1 MEIIIL
7 LLLTFIN
14 AMLAMSEVAYL
25 STNKSKVHLHAKK
38 GDKKAIKVEKILDNS
53 GTVLATIQIGITFAG
68 FFASAFAADTYADA
82 IVSKLMFLNIDVN
95 LLRSIVVVL
104 ITIVLSYFNLVLG
117 ELFPKNIAIYH
128 PEKITYLMAGTLNV
142 LSKIFSP
149 FVWILTKSTGLLCKI
164 FKIKPDSKEKVTE
177 EDIKLMIFEGYKEG
191 TIEKDEKNYIYNVFS
206 FNDKKIKEIM
216 IPKEEIVAL
225 NVDSD
230 TKEILDTI
238 KKSKRSRIPVY
249 FETMDNIVGILNIKD
264 LLVSH
269 ANKEAIKLKDILREP
284 FYVSGD
290 DIIDD
295 VFKYMQREQQALLI
309 VTDNHHKV
317 IGLVTLEDIVEEI
330 VGEIYDEYEQ
340 ANIEQKE
347 ETKLESKIIK

>member
-1 MEIIIL
+1 MTEVVIL
-7 LLLTFIN
+7 IVLTFVN
-14 AMLAMSEVAYL
+14 AMLAMAEVAYL
-25 STNKSKVHLHAKK
+25 SVNKSKVALHAKK
-38 GDKKAIKVEKILDNS
+38 GDKKAIKVQKILDNS

-82 IVSKLMFLNIDVN
+82 IVSRLMILNIDLEV
-95 LLRSIVVVL
+95 LRSIVVVL
-104 ITIVLSYFNLVLG
+104 ITVVLSYFNLVLG

-142 LSKIFSP
+142 MSKIFYP

-164 FKIKPDSKEKVTE
+164 FKIKADSKEKITE

-191 TIEKDEKNYIYNVFS
+191 TIEKDEKSYIYNVFS

-216 IPKEEIVAL
+216 IKKENIVAL
-225 NVDSD
+225 DVDSD
-230 TKEILDTI
+230 TKKILDTI

-249 FETMDNIVGILNIKD
+249 YETIDNIIGILNIKD

-269 ANKEAIKLKDILREP
+269 ANKEMIQLKDILRQP
-284 FYVSGD
+284 YHVSEN

-309 VTDNHHKV
+309 VHDEHHKV
-317 IGLVTLEDIVEEI
+317 VGLVTLEDIVEEI
-330 VGEIYDEYEQ
+330 VGEIYDEYEE
-340 ANIEQKE
+340 NSENKKE
-347 ETKLESKIIK
+347 

>member
-1 MEIIIL
+1 MEILIL
-7 LLLTFIN
+7 ILLTFIN
-14 AMLAMSEVAYL
+14 AMLAMAEVAYL

-38 GDKKAIKVEKILDNS
+38 GDKRAIKVEKILDNS
-53 GTVLATIQIGITFAG
+53 STVLATIQIGITFAG

-82 IVSKLMFLNIDVN
+82 IVSKLMFLNIDMGV
-95 LLRSIVVVL
+95 LRSIVVVL
-104 ITIVLSYFNLVLG
+104 ITVILSYFNLVLG

-128 PEKITYLMAGTLNV
+128 PEKITYLMAGALSV
-142 LSKIFSP
+142 LSTIFAP
-149 FVWILTKSTGLLCKI
+149 FVWILTKSTSLLCKI
-164 FKIKPDSKEKVTE
+164 FNIKADSKEKITE

-191 TIEKDEKNYIYNVFS
+191 TIDKDEKNYIYNVFS
-206 FNDKKIKEIM
+206 FNDKKIKDIM
-216 IPKEEIVAL
+216 ISKENIVAL
-225 NVDSD
+225 NVDSE
-230 TKEILDTI
+230 TKEILNTI

-249 FETMDNIVGILNIKD
+249 FDTMDNIVGILNIKD

-269 ANKEAIKLKDILREP
+269 ANEEKIHLKDILREP

-295 VFKYMQREQQALLI
+295 VFKYMQKEQQALLI
-309 VTDNHHKV
+309 VRDNHHKV

-340 ANIEQKE
+340 AMVE
-347 ETKLESKIIK
+347 EKREKVTK

>member
-1 MEIIIL
+1 MIELIIL
-7 LLLTFIN
+7 ILLTAIN
-14 AMLAMSEVAYL
+14 AILAMAEVAYL
-25 STNKSKVHLHAKK
+25 SVNKSKVALHAKK
-38 GDKKAIKVEKILDNS
+38 GDKKAIKVQKILDNS

-82 IVSKLMFLNIDVN
+82 IVARLMFLDIDIQV
-95 LLRSIVVVL
+95 LRSIVVVL
-104 ITIVLSYFNLVLG
+104 ITVILSYFNLVLG

-128 PEKITYLMAGTLNV
+128 PEKITYLMAGGLNV

-149 FVWILTKSTGLLCKI
+149 FVWILTKSTSLLCKL
-164 FKIKPDSKEKVTE
+164 FKIKADSKEKITE
-177 EDIKLMIFEGYKEG
+177 EDIKLLIFEGYKEG

-216 IPKEEIVAL
+216 IKKEDIVAL

-230 TKEILDTI
+230 TKEILNTI

-249 FETMDNIVGILNIKD
+249 FESIDNIVGILNIKD

-269 ANKEAIKLKDILREP
+269 ANKEVIQLKDILRKP
-284 FYVSGD
+284 FYVNET

-295 VFKYMQREQQALLI
+295 VFKYMQKEQQALLI
-309 VTDNHHKV
+309 VTDEHHKV
-317 IGLVTLEDIVEEI
+317 TGLVTLEDIVEEI
-330 VGEIYDEYEQ
+330 VGEIYDEYED
-340 ANIEQKE
+340 ANIDRKQEVKSE
-347 ETKLESKIIK
+347 KTKK

>member
-14 AMLAMSEVAYL
+14 AMLAMAEVAYL

-38 GDKKAIKVEKILDNS
+38 GDKRAIKVEKILDNS

-191 TIEKDEKNYIYNVFS
+191 TIEKDEKNYIYNVFL